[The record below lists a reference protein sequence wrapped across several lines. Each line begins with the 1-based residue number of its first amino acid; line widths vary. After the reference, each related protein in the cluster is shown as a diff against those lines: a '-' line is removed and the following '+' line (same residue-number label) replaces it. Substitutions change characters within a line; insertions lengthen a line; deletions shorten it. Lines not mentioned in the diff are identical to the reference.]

1 MHIRVKLSSSSPAGG
16 RLSVG
21 CAELVADHPD
31 VPLLKA
37 EATRLRDEYQAL
49 IRAALEAN
57 RPVPPPF
64 PETPHG

>member
-1 MHIRVKLSSSSPAGG
+1 MIRDAP
-16 RLSVG
+16 
-21 CAELVADHPD
+21 LV
-31 VPLLKA
+31 L

-64 PETPHG
+64 PETPRD